1 MHLRAKLLKIF
12 HTDIKYT
19 IKLKVLSL
27 NKHCLWAVKKF
38 YKRYKYLFLRD
49 IFGLVLKQVIK

>member
-1 MHLRAKLLKIF
+1 MHFCTKLLKIF
-12 HTDIKYT
+12 HTDRKYT

-38 YKRYKYLFLRD
+38 YNRYKYLFLWG
-49 IFGLVLKQVIK
+49 IFGLVLKHVIK